1 MRVEP
6 PRDIHRLFEQGTE
19 IDRALS
25 EAARQARE
33 AHKRAGLPM
42 PVWRDGK
49 TVWLAPEEIEAVE
62 PEGRRRTV
70 D

>member
-1 MRVEP
+1 MRADP
-6 PRDIHRLFEQGTE
+6 PRDIRRLFEQGTE
-19 IDRALS
+19 IGKALS

-49 TVWLAPEEIEAVE
+49 TVWLAPEEIDVGESWLIFYS
-62 PEGRRRTV
+62 
-70 D
+70 

>member
-1 MRVEP
+1 MQTDR
-6 PRDIHRLFEQGTE
+6 RADIEQIFEQGSE
-19 IDRALS
+19 IDEALH

-49 TVWLAPEEIEAVE
+49 TVWLAPDEIDGDGLGA
-62 PEGRRRTV
+62 RRRAE